1 MADTPGRDVAGAA
14 DHGRRR
20 ARRFDGRVGPGGH
33 AVSPPWPRLAWS
45 AAAGIWRDG
54 TVVRYLPGMLT
65 IPLRPLGFGEI
76 VDGALQ
82 LYRRHFGQYYLIALL
97 AAVPGYVMM
106 LVTGANA
113 SLLAGDPE
121 ADPAATAVAGI
132 ALLLAAVFAWV
143 GTVAVA
149 AAMAERIEGRGM
161 SVGRSYRDA
170 LRHLPRAAGA
180 TMLALLLY
188 GVVAAAVAV
197 GALVFGMPM
206 VLSGS
211 IALMLIGGF
220 GLILVGTGIT
230 LCWLGATFA
239 ILPAVIIEGRGVIG
253 ALQRSLSLCKGGW
266 LRVIGIMVV
275 ASIINFAPT
284 IAITTLFGMQDLF
297 TSPEALGTID
307 PERQWLTNTANLL
320 IAPLTAP
327 FMVGSIMM
335 LFHDRRVRSEAYDL
349 ETLAGTMDAR

>member
-1 MADTPGRDVAGAA
+1 M
-14 DHGRRR
+14 
-20 ARRFDGRVGPGGH
+20 
-33 AVSPPWPRLAWS
+33 S
-45 AAAGIWRDG
+45 
-54 TVVRYLPGMLT
+54 T

-97 AAVPGYVMM
+97 AAVPGYIIM

-132 ALLLAAVFAWV
+132 ALLLAAIFAWV

-170 LRHLPRAAGA
+170 LRHLPKAAGA
-180 TMLALLLY
+180 TILAFLLF
-188 GVVAAAVAV
+188 GFVAGAAAV
-197 GALVFGMPM
+197 GAMVFAIPM

-211 IALMLIGGF
+211 VALMLIGSF
-220 GLILVGTGIT
+220 SFILMVAGIT
-230 LCWLGATFA
+230 LFWLGATFA
-239 ILPAVIIEGRGVIG
+239 ILPAVIIEGKGVIG

-284 IAITTLFGMQDLF
+284 MAITILFGMQDLF
-297 TSPEALGTID
+297 TSPEALGTVD
-307 PERQWLTNTANLL
+307 PQRQWLTNTANLL

-349 ETLAGTMDAR
+349 EKLAGTLDAP